1 MLRRIARSKM
11 LGGSLV
17 AACGVL
23 VTILQAASPVAQAA
37 EVRVISV
44 PAFIGVFKEIVPKF
58 ESATGYKVL
67 VGFEVGG
74 PLMRKIDSGEK
85 FDVAII
91 GPQSVDLL
99 INRGRIAADSRV
111 NIARVGIGVWVRPR
125 APKRDISSVEGFKR
139 MLIEAKSIS
148 YTREGGA
155 GVYVAGLIE
164 RLGLADL
171 MKPKTRYMSGGGQ
184 NQDAVA
190 AGEVEYGISV
200 VSDGAGR
207 SDVELLGLLP
217 PEIQNW
223 IVFVGGAAID
233 ASEPAAARSF
243 LKFLVSPEARLV
255 MKAYALEPETR

>member
-1 MLRRIARSKM
+1 MLRHTVPSKI
-11 LGGSLV
+11 LGGSYIATG
-17 AACGVL
+17 AAL
-23 VTILQAASPVAQAA
+23 LAILQAASSVAQAA
-37 EVRVISV
+37 EIRVISV

-58 ESATGYKVL
+58 ESTTGHKVL
-67 VGFEVGG
+67 VNFEVGG
-74 PLMRKIDSGEK
+74 PLVRKIDSGEK

-99 INRGRIAADSRV
+99 ISRGRIAADSRV
-111 NIARVGIGVWVRPR
+111 DIARVGIGVWVRPGT
-125 APKRDISSVEGFKR
+125 PKRDISSVEAFKR

-155 GVYVAGLIE
+155 GVYMAGLIE
-164 RLGLADL
+164 RLGLADI
-171 MKPKTRYMSGGGQ
+171 MKPKTRFMSGGGQ

-223 IVFVGGAAID
+223 IVFVGGVAID
-233 ASEPAAARSF
+233 ASDPAAARIF
-243 LKFLVSPEARLV
+243 LKFLASPAARLV
-255 MKAYALEPETR
+255 MKAYAFEPETR